1 MSFGLYWTISVVLV
15 LELDTVEEEA
25 KSKKKI
31 LKPSLTIEK
40 QHVIECVETES
51 FKPRPSN
58 DDKQQSS
65 EDTIFSSSSL
75 SEEEEGDFAFLEED
89 LFDHDLYSSKPS
101 THQKSNDIEAPL
113 VAPRPSRQ
121 NSVQYAS

>member
-1 MSFGLYWTISVVLV
+1 MSFDLYWTISVVLV
-15 LELDTVEEEA
+15 LELDTAEEEA
-25 KSKKKI
+25 KTKKKI

-75 SEEEEGDFAFLEED
+75 SEKEKEED